1 MSVSVYI
8 PISSRIPFVLQLII
22 MDLRGVCVHMRV
34 HACVHAFVWVY
45 LCIDMRVPQHMWSE
59 DSIWELILSYL
70 DEAESLLILLP
81 CILLS
86 LPPCSPKEFWDY
98 RCIPLHYMG
107 STGFGS
113 KSGQWACITSTFT
126 CSTISPA
133 LAFPWWL
140 ECCSFLHILTGHVSS
155 EISVQISYP
164 FLNQIIWDFYW

>member
-8 PISSRIPFVLQLII
+8 PINSRIPFVLQLII
-22 MDLRGVCVHMRV
+22 IGLCVACVCTHLHVHLYECVCVS
-34 HACVHAFVWVY
+34 
-45 LCIDMRVPQHMWSE
+45 IDMRVPQRMWSE

-70 DEAESLLILLP
+70 VEAESLLILLP

-98 RCIPLHYMG
+98 RCMPLHYMG

-133 LAFPWWL
+133 LTFPWWL
-140 ECCSFLHILTGHVSS
+140 ECCSFLYILTGHVSS
-155 EISVQISYP
+155 FQKYL
-164 FLNQIIWDFYW
+164 FK